1 MFHMFSCSCF
11 TCFHAFA
18 EAAVGGSCRG
28 LREGANNAEALL
40 DWFAEGIV
48 STASVLF
55 GDRTRS
61 DTAAEVNN

>member
-1 MFHMFSCSCF
+1 M
-11 TCFHAFA
+11 
-18 EAAVGGSCRG
+18 GGSCRG